1 MSQNFKVLY
10 AVFRIVTM
18 RVPILVPSIDMTV
31 RVNFKGLM
39 TVAVLLAMALAA
51 SAVEPAPRFHAKSM
65 DGENFSNESV
75 KGKVVLLQFWATW
88 CKYCRGEQP
97 VVDEL
102 TREFA
107 DRGLVVLAVD
117 FMEPKKTVKKY
128 LEGMPRACKIVL
140 TEDTNLAAIY
150 PTRSFPLYV
159 VIDRDGNVAGT
170 QKGAGGAVALRR
182 LLSKAGIE

>member
-1 MSQNFKVLY
+1 MLQDFKVLY

-18 RVPILVPSIDMTV
+18 QLFILVRSINMTV
-31 RVNFKGLM
+31 RVNFKGVM
-39 TVAVLLAMALAA
+39 TISALLAMALAA

-75 KGKVVLLQFWATW
+75 KGKVVLVQFWATW
-88 CKYCRGEQP
+88 CKYCRGEQS

-128 LEGMPRACKIVL
+128 LEGMPRACKVVL
-140 TEDTNLAAIY
+140 TEDTNLAAMY

-159 VIDRDGNVAGT
+159 AIDREGNVAGT
-170 QKGAGGAVALRR
+170 QRGAGGAGALRR